1 MQGTGNELLGTG
13 IGLALRVVMG
23 ETGITW
29 NSTHLR
35 TALRRT
41 SMLSSLGAHGTAL
54 LTSLWGALESSL
66 RAGCAVLGAGITK
79 GLAQKGH

>member
-1 MQGTGNELLGTG
+1 
-13 IGLALRVVMG
+13 MG

-35 TALRRT
+35 TALRRDPCAEW
-41 SMLSSLGAHGTAL
+41 SGADGKAL

-66 RAGCAVLGAGITK
+66 SAGCTVLGAGITK
-79 GLAQKGH
+79 GLAQKGHELIQDE